1 MLFMTGPLVTYFDPL
16 RTMIALQLVP
26 VLAEVAIIAMFT
38 WQRTGSHRA
47 DGLTTGLLVTLYADA
62 GTANHL

>member
-1 MLFMTGPLVTYFDPL
+1 MLYMTGPLVTYFDPL
-16 RTMIALQLVP
+16 STMIALQLVP
-26 VLAEVAIIAMFT
+26 VLAEVTISATFN

-47 DGLTTGLLVTLYADA
+47 DGLTTGLVVTLYAVA